1 MAKEYRQTKFQTPP
15 GAAELLLVRHGESS
29 PVILGQPFPMRD
41 GQGDPGLHPEGQ
53 HQAQCVGERLRHEP
67 IKAVYVSTLQR
78 THQTA
83 APLCKHLQ
91 LEMQVD
97 ADLRE
102 VYLGDWEGGLM
113 RLKEQSN
120 DPIMDKVRTQ
130 QRWDAIPGAESNES
144 LQERLTR
151 ALERIRINHP
161 NQLVVAVVHGG
172 VIGQILAYAVGA
184 HAFAFVGAAN
194 GSIHKIVLTEERI
207 IVRSFND
214 TAHLTPAHG

>member
-1 MAKEYRQTKFQTPP
+1 MKEYRQTKFQTPL
-15 GAAELLLVRHGESS
+15 GATELLLVRHGESS
-29 PVILGQPFPMRD
+29 SVIPGQPFPMRN
-41 GQGDPGLHPEGQ
+41 GQGDPALHSAGQ
-53 HQAQCVGERLRHEP
+53 HQAHCICQRLKHEP

-91 LEMQVD
+91 LEMQID

-113 RLKEQSN
+113 RLKEQSD
-120 DPIMDKVRTQ
+120 DPIMAKVRSQ

-144 LQERLTR
+144 LQQRLVR

-161 NQLVVAVVHGG
+161 DQLVVAVVHGG
-172 VIGQILAYAVGA
+172 VIGKILAYAVGA
-184 HAFAFVGAAN
+184 HEFAFVGAAN

-214 TAHLTPAHG
+214 TAHLVPVNS